1 MGKLD
6 GGEVAFDAG
15 FEGEGPAGQG
25 IEVLLVDVVGLAVVG
40 TEGNVTGTGLKVGPI
55 AFLQKGQPF
64 FAEPVFPYLV
74 EYVDEELIALSEN
87 MVELDGI
94 GRMLLQY
101 FALKEEGAF
110 VVFAQQGPVLLAHHG
125 CQLLQ
130 VADHEQLYAAKGQV
144 AVSKAA
150 QYPVDG
156 IEEVGPHHAYFV
168 DDEEVET
175 ADEVDF
181 GSAKAE
187 GGGRSLFFG
196 GQVVVGHLGAKRQ
209 LKKGVDGDAA
219 GIDGGDAGGGHYG
232 HALGAALLQLAQK
245 GGFAGAGLAG

>member
-1 MGKLD
+1 
-6 GGEVAFDAG
+6 
-15 FEGEGPAGQG
+15 
-25 IEVLLVDVVGLAVVG
+25 
-40 TEGNVTGTGLKVGPI
+40 
-55 AFLQKGQPF
+55 
-64 FAEPVFPYLV
+64 
-74 EYVDEELIALSEN
+74 

-110 VVFAQQGPVLLAHHG
+110 VVFAQQSPVLLAHHG

-245 GGFAGAGLAG
+245 GGVAGAGLAGEKEVASGVAYKAAGQFQARGVGVFFSAWCGHCKRGSGMFVLAS